1 MADDTPSRETPT
13 PSTDM
18 QGPQNPMKGVVITKV
33 VINIGAGQAGEHL
46 QRAERVITLLTNRKP
61 VRTYAKAT
69 NKDLGVRK
77 GMPIGCKTTLRGPET
92 SEFIKKALWIRSNK
106 LPHYC
111 FDTSGNLSFGVSD
124 YTDFEGMRYDP
135 DIGIFGLDINV
146 VLERKG
152 YRVARRRRKRARVGH
167 SHRVTREE
175 ATRFMVETYQVE
187 VI

>member
-1 MADDTPSRETPT
+1 MAEESAPDVATQTVKAP
-13 PSTDM
+13 
-18 QGPQNPMKGVVITKV
+18 GGQNPMKDVVVGKV

-46 QRAERVITLLTNRKP
+46 QRAEKVIELLTARKS

-77 GMPIGCKTTLRGPET
+77 DMPIGCKTTLRGPQT
-92 SEFIKKALWIRSNK
+92 AEFIKKALWIRNNK

-111 FDTSGNLSFGVSD
+111 FDTSGNLSFGLSD
-124 YTDFEGMRYDP
+124 YTDFQGMKYDP

-152 YRVARRRRKRARVGH
+152 YRTSRRRRKRGKVGH
-167 SHRVTREE
+167 SHRVTQDE
-175 ATRFMVETYQVE
+175 ALKFMQETFQVE
-187 VI
+187 AI